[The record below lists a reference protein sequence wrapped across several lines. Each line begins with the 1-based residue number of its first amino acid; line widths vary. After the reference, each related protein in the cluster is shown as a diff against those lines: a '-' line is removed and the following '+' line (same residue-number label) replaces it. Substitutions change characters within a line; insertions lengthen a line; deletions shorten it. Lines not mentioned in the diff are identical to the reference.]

1 MRAAAESDSPD
12 AGRPA
17 RLSPARRAHAPGAL
31 PELQMPLRLRPPPA
45 LPQSLPH
52 VGRAAAAAATTTIS
66 GPLPLPLP
74 LSLTDAR
81 PRRPSTLPQRARA
94 ARARHRQARDTRT
107 RSAPPSLRARSGL
120 GAAAGRGPADALWA
134 PPSAPGRSAPWPPA
148 VGTRP
153 PPSSKALTASD
164 YPPRSLAPQVRTGSI
179 RGQVTFWIQR
189 SFQPL
194 AFVTSPSA
202 SNKGVFPVALG
213 PSELA

>member
-1 MRAAAESDSPD
+1 MRAAAESDSRD

-17 RLSPARRAHAPGAL
+17 RLSPARCAHAPGAL

-45 LPQSLPH
+45 LPQPLPH

-66 GPLPLPLP
+66 GPLPLPL
-74 LSLTDAR
+74 SLTDAR
-81 PRRPSTLPQRARA
+81 PRRPSPLPQRARA

-107 RSAPPSLRARSGL
+107 RSAPPSLRARAGL

-134 PPSAPGRSAPWPPA
+134 PPSAPGRSAPGPPA

-194 AFVTSPSA
+194 ALPDCDLPSA
-202 SNKGVFPVALG
+202 SNEGVFPVALG